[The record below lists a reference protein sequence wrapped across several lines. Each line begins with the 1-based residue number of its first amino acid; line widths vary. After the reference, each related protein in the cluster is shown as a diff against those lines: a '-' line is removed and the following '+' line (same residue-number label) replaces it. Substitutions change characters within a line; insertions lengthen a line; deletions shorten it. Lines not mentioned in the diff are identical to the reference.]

1 MLRTRETLHPERLT
15 FHSSRMRMREVTPSE
30 LAAMDDESDRCA
42 VELDDAA
49 VDVFGYACLVAIMA
63 RGHAYHRVSQE
74 RIERVT
80 SDAGCSSPVITSA
93 GALVSALNAI
103 AAKRVALIAPYIR
116 PLTEQVVSYIESEGT
131 QVNDFIALEIAH
143 NLDVGARDPMAL
155 NQIVDRLDHSSGL
168 RRHPVRLRPD
178 AVTGSHPNCPG
189 PHRQARR
196 LVGRRHDVP
205 HSEGARSGATR
216 RRLRC

>member
-1 MLRTRETLHPERLT
+1 MLRTRETLHSLHLPFLAHEDAGGHPIRA
-15 FHSSRMRMREVTPSE
+15 SR
-30 LAAMDDESDRCA
+30 DGDESDRCA

-103 AAKRVALIAPYIR
+103 GAKRVALIAPYIR

-131 QVNDFIALEIAH
+131 QVNDFLALETAH

-155 NQIVDRLDHSSGL
+155 NQIVDRLGHSSAYAVILSACVQMPSLAAIQIVQDHIGK
-168 RRHPVRLRPD
+168 PVVSS
-178 AVTGSHPNCPG
+178 AVATTYHILKALGPVLPG
-189 PHRQARR
+189 A
-196 LVGRRHDVP
+196 D
-205 HSEGARSGATR
+205 
-216 RRLRC
+216 